1 MIFSE
6 KLKLIRKNRGLTQEE
21 LAEKLDV
28 SRQSIAK
35 WENGLSF
42 PEIYHLINLTNI
54 FNITID
60 NLVKDDECKIN
71 IFEQSITNYEELC
84 KFLVKAKM
92 NTYAGKGAKSEAS
105 RPNSN
110 DYKFEEGDFLY
121 IDTYLGGEYFSGE
134 EAVWQENTPIFA
146 MNYSGRVIG
155 GNFSGNFLKEV
166 LKKVPVEKPFRGP
179 KFYQDEDYIY
189 YCKVDGDIQWFQGYE
204 EIYYKNEKIYECF
217 FHGGIVK

>member
-71 IFEQSITNYEELC
+71 IFEQHITNYEELC

-92 NTYAGKGAKSEAS
+92 NTYAGKGAKSESS

-110 DYKFEEGDFLY
+110 DYKFEEEDFLY
-121 IDTYLGGEYFSGE
+121 IDTYLGVEYFSGE
-134 EAVWQENTPIFA
+134 EAV
-146 MNYSGRVIG
+146 
-155 GNFSGNFLKEV
+155 
-166 LKKVPVEKPFRGP
+166 
-179 KFYQDEDYIY
+179 
-189 YCKVDGDIQWFQGYE
+189 
-204 EIYYKNEKIYECF
+204 
-217 FHGGIVK
+217 

>member
-71 IFEQSITNYEELC
+71 IFEQSIANYEELC

-110 DYKFEEGDFLY
+110 DYKFEEEDFLY

-134 EAVWQENTPIFA
+134 EAVWKKNIPSFA

-155 GNFSGNFLKEV
+155 ENFSGNFLKEA

>member
-42 PEIYHLINLTNI
+42 PEIYHLINLTEI
-54 FNITID
+54 FNVTID
-60 NLVKDDECKIN
+60 NLVKDDECKRN
-71 IFEQSITNYEELC
+71 IIEQPLTNYEELC

-92 NTYAGKGAKSEAS
+92 STYAGKGPKSESS

-110 DYKFEEGDFLY
+110 DYKFEEGDLLY

-134 EAVWQENTPIFA
+134 EAVWKKNMPIFA

-155 GNFSGNFLKEV
+155 ENFSRNFLKEA

-204 EIYYKNEKIYECF
+204 EIYYKNDKIYECF